1 MTDCQIFISYRREG
15 GADLAGRISDKLKSL
30 GYRVFYDIESMRSG
44 TFDTQILKAIES
56 ANDVLLVLPPK
67 GLDRCVA
74 EDDWVRQE
82 IEHAIKCQ
90 KNIIPL
96 LMRGFEFP
104 AELPKSIAVVPK
116 FEGVHVFPEYFNA
129 VMDRILELVVS
140 KPEAA
145 TGAPA
150 GADADIDSGVRFL
163 NYGLYPQALE
173 SLEKA
178 MRADQSNPEVYFY
191 TAAALLRGKRPFL
204 VERNTIKRVEEYLN
218 VAINI
223 GHKGLYAYFLAYVQF
238 DHHQTK
244 KLRAVPGYQALLAK
258 AMVSGVTEAEISDLF
273 KLLKTQRPAEL

>member
-30 GYRVFYDIESMRSG
+30 GYRAFYDIESMRSG
-44 TFDTQILKAIES
+44 TFDAQILKAIEAS
-56 ANDVLLVLPPK
+56 NDVLLVLPPK

-96 LMRGFEFP
+96 MMRGFEFP
-104 AELPKSIAVVPK
+104 AEMPRSISVVSR

-129 VMDRILELVVS
+129 VIDRIQELLIS
-140 KPEAA
+140 KPAA
-145 TGAPA
+145 AGGASSGSEDDLA
-150 GADADIDSGVRFL
+150 AGVRFL
-163 NYGLYPQALE
+163 NYGLYPQAIGC
-173 SLEKA
+173 LEKA
-178 MRADQSNPEVYFY
+178 MQADQSNPDVYFY

-204 VERNTIKRVEEYLN
+204 VERNTVKRVEEYLN

-238 DHHQTK
+238 DHHHSK
-244 KLRAVPGYQALLAK
+244 MLRAVPGYQALLAK